1 MCGTNLT
8 AVGENVGIAIEMGL
22 EVLQDGLDQD
32 THNPEAVDG
41 VLALVKAHGV
51 RAILLALRD
60 AAAGAHDVNV
70 LADAIGD
77 DEAIPAGE
85 VLGILAGQLAAAC
98 EVTK

>member
-1 MCGTNLT
+1 MMSTKQS
-8 AVGENVGIAIEMGL
+8 AVGENVSIAVEIGL
-22 EVLQDGLDQD
+22 DVLADNVDQD
-32 THNPEAVDG
+32 THHPDAVDG
-41 VLALVKAHGV
+41 VRALVKAHGV

-70 LADAIGD
+70 LADAVGEE
-77 DEAIPAGE
+77 EAIPAGE